1 MQNPMK
7 LVPRRLFFD
16 PPEKQLV
23 RISPNGEWIAFHA
36 PVGDVLN
43 LWVAPIDKLDS
54 SRALTCFTDR
64 KIGPALVWAHNNR
77 HVLIFRDNAGDE
89 NWRIWSVDVETGK
102 SIPLSPGDGAKAYVQ
117 QRSRHYPNEVLL
129 AHNARDKR
137 YFDVFRVNVETGAN
151 SLLMENNGFFAVFTD
166 QYFKVRFV
174 KKYNDDGEMDYLDQD
189 ETGEWSKVIG
199 HIPVEDSL
207 TTRPIEYSDDGE
219 ELWWIDSRGRD
230 KAALVGENTKTG
242 TFRVLAEDKRADIHS
257 ILLDPVTRRPIAAAS
272 MFDRVRWTVLDPEF
286 QGDFDAMAVRFHGEI
301 GFTSIS
307 TDGSRIIIAHAQDTN
322 PMEYFCYDR
331 KTRQSRRLF
340 SAHTRLENVPLVP
353 MEPKVVKARDGLDV
367 LCYLSRPTSDGN
379 GPAPMV
385 LLVHGGPWS
394 RDVWCLSPMH
404 QWLASRGYAVLSVN
418 YRGSR
423 GFGKSFINAADREW
437 GGKMHDD
444 LIDAVDWAIAEGI
457 ADRNRVAIM
466 GSSYGGYAA
475 LVGLTFTP
483 ERFACA
489 IDLVGISNLVT
500 FVNSIPEYWRTWQSQ
515 YKVRMGDFTTEEGRC
530 FLEQRSPLNYI
541 DRIQRPLLIAQGAN
555 DVRVKV
561 AESDQ
566 IVAAMQERGIPVT
579 YLLYS
584 DEGHGLE
591 RAENKRACAAV
602 VEAFL
607 AEHLGGQCEP
617 VGKDFEGSSIQ
628 FVAGRDLIVGL
639 QSQIS

>member
-1 MQNPMK
+1 MK

-23 RISPNGEWIAFHA
+23 RISPNGEWISFHA

>member
-36 PVGDVLN
+36 PVGGVLN
-43 LWVAPIDKLDS
+43 LWVAPIDKPDS
-54 SRALTCFTDR
+54 PRALTCFTDR
-64 KIGPALVWAHNNR
+64 RIGPALVWAHDNR

-89 NWRIWSVDVETGK
+89 NWRIWSVDIETGK

-137 YFDVFRVNVETGAN
+137 YFDIFRVNVETGAN
-151 SLLMENNGFFAVFTD
+151 SLLMENNGFFGVFTD

-174 KKYNDDGEMDYLDQD
+174 KKYDDDGEMDYLHRD
-189 ETGEWSKVIG
+189 ETGEWSKVVG
-199 HIPVEDSL
+199 HILVEDSL
-207 TTRPIEYSDDGE
+207 TTWPVEYSDNGD

-230 KAALVGENTKTG
+230 KAALVAENTKTG
-242 TFRVLAEDKRADIHS
+242 SLRVLAEDKRADIHS

-307 TDGSRIIIAHAQDTN
+307 TDGSRIIIAHAQDTH

-353 MEPKVVKARDGLDV
+353 MEPKVVKARGGLDV
-367 LCYLSRPTSDGN
+367 LCYLSRPTSDGD

-483 ERFACA
+483 ERFECA

-515 YKVRMGDFTTEEGRC
+515 YKVRMGDFTTEEGRR

-617 VGKDFEGSSIQ
+617 VGEDFEGSSIQ

>member
-1 MQNPMK
+1 MGSEMCI
-7 LVPRRLFFD
+7 R
-16 PPEKQLV
+16 
-23 RISPNGEWIAFHA
+23 
-36 PVGDVLN
+36 
-43 LWVAPIDKLDS
+43 
-54 SRALTCFTDR
+54 DR
-64 KIGPALVWAHNNR
+64 
-77 HVLIFRDNAGDE
+77 
-89 NWRIWSVDVETGK
+89 
-102 SIPLSPGDGAKAYVQ
+102 

-230 KAALVGENTKTG
+230 KAALVGENAKTG